1 MHTTRLQEFITKY
14 HGNSQKSFL
23 SKNPHF
29 QQSNISR
36 MIKAGDWV
44 IIEIDGEPR
53 LVKISTTH
61 TVNIES
67 GNDQIS

>member
-1 MHTTRLQEFITKY
+1 MHTIRLQEFITKY
-14 HGNSQKSFL
+14 HGKSQKSFL
-23 SKNPHF
+23 SKNTQF

-36 MIKAGDWV
+36 MVKAGDWV

-61 TVNIES
+61 PVNIEAGGDHS
-67 GNDQIS
+67 S